1 MKKITNDSYYYPKV
15 TLDSV
20 SSQNQPYPSSKYY
33 PFPEPKNTF
42 RLNPLVLTSL
52 KTMDVDDLQDVFG
65 KGIQDKRQSSLAE
78 KIENEKMFK
87 ENSEIQEIKTS
98 IEYAKLNQMRALQI
112 QQNQMKR
119 IQNLIKDTE
128 EDDEVLKKLKLDRI
142 KAKEEE
148 ERKKNERIKA
158 KHLIQQ
164 QILEKEKLKEEAKKE
179 YEKDLKDIKNIM
191 NNIKK
196 EDLENF
202 KEDQRKK
209 DIARQYMKSAYA
221 EKEEKKRK
229 AKEDE
234 RLQKERERQ
243 HQQLVAKRENDFND
257 KKAQIQFEKDKIF
270 EKLCQEEA
278 KRQAERDY
286 WENVRNESHTE
297 QENRKAKLQEL
308 AEKEKLQRQKED
320 IINSAIKQM
329 KLKEENKK
337 KEKEME
343 EEFKRKLME
352 KFKEDEKLEMLN
364 LQKRKEKEKEM
375 KEEIER
381 QWKLK
386 LEQYQKQK
394 DQELNELLKKKKE
407 EERKRYLIEQEKK
420 RLIQENE
427 KLLKNYYPTGYT
439 KAINSLHNLPPP
451 KKDENSR
458 HDIIFNNIFGNSNPN
473 KASAYPKYGKIKNFV
488 YDKAIQD
495 VHPNINIINYPMYNA
510 TANNDYDSYPSPE
523 EYKKMMDK
531 TGQLNYA
538 YAGGCDTTGI
548 PIRGQMPIFATND
561 INKKWIMGSF
571 GNKTQYGS
579 TFNNTGFI
587 SSGSLKNINN
597 SNGFKSNCPCRE
609 EGSKTSRLFNNTDN
623 MFYRRQKSVSPFQ
636 NMTMRST
643 NPNGTH
649 SPENYQQ
656 TIKPRIASQ
665 VMG

>member
-20 SSQNQPYPSSKYY
+20 SAQNQPYPSSKYY

-87 ENSEIQEIKTS
+87 ENSEIQEIKAS

-164 QILEKEKLKEEAKKE
+164 QMLEKEKLKEEAKKE

-286 WENVRNESHTE
+286 WENVRNELHTE

-420 RLIQENE
+420 RLILENE

-531 TGQLNYA
+531 SGQLNYA

-597 SNGFKSNCPCRE
+597 SNEFKSNCPCRE

-649 SPENYQQ
+649 SPENYQH

>member
-15 TLDSV
+15 TLDSI
-20 SSQNQPYPSSKYY
+20 SAQNQPYPSSKYY

-52 KTMDVDDLQDVFG
+52 KTMDIDDLQDVFG
-65 KGIQDKRQSSLAE
+65 KGIQEQRLNSLGE

-87 ENSEIQEIKTS
+87 ENSEIQEIKAS
-98 IEYAKLNQMRALQI
+98 IELAKLNKTRALQM

-128 EDDEVLKKLKLDRI
+128 ADEEVLKKLKLDRI
-142 KAKEEE
+142 RAKEEE

-158 KHLIQQ
+158 KHLVQQ
-164 QILEKEKLKEEAKKE
+164 QILEKEKLKEESKKE
-179 YEKDLKDIKNIM
+179 YEKDLKDIRHIM
-191 NNIKK
+191 DSIKQADLDNLK
-196 EDLENF
+196 EDR
-202 KEDQRKK
+202 RKK
-209 DIARQYMKSAYA
+209 DIARQYMESAYA
-221 EKEEKKRK
+221 EKEEKKRRE
-229 AKEDE
+229 KEEE
-234 RLQKERERQ
+234 RIQKEKERQ
-243 HQQLVAKRENDFND
+243 HQQLLAKRENDFND

-286 WENVRNESHTE
+286 WENVRNELHRE

-308 AEKEKLQRQKED
+308 AEKEKLQRQKEEMLD
-320 IINSAIKQM
+320 SAIKQL
-329 KLKEENKK
+329 KIKEENKK

-343 EEFKRKLME
+343 EEFKKKLME
-352 KFKEDEKLEMLN
+352 KFNEDEKLEMLN
-364 LQKRKEKEKEM
+364 VQKRKEKEREM

-394 DQELNELLKKKKE
+394 EHELNELLKKKKE
-407 EERKRYLIEQEKK
+407 EERKSYLIEQEKK

-427 KLLKNYYPTGYT
+427 KLLKNYYPIGYK
-439 KAINSLHNLPPP
+439 KAINSIQNMSPP
-451 KKDENSR
+451 KKEENTK

-488 YDKAIQD
+488 YDIGVQD
-495 VHPNINIINYPMYNA
+495 VHPNINMINYPMYNA

-523 EYKKMMDK
+523 EYKKMMDR

-538 YAGGCDTTGI
+538 YAGGRDTTGI
-548 PIRGQMPIFATND
+548 PMRGQMPIFVTND
-561 INKKWIMGSF
+561 MNKKWVTDNF
-571 GNKTQYGS
+571 ANKTQY
-579 TFNNTGFI
+579 NT
-587 SSGSLKNINN
+587 NINNIGLFSQNSYKHLSN
-597 SNGFKSNCPCRE
+597 SNGFKSNINFRE
-609 EGSKTSRLFNNTDN
+609 EGSKTSRYFNNTDN
-623 MFYRRQKSVSPFQ
+623 MFYQKQKSVSPFK
-636 NMTMRST
+636 NITMRST

-656 TIKPRIASQ
+656 TIRPKIASQ